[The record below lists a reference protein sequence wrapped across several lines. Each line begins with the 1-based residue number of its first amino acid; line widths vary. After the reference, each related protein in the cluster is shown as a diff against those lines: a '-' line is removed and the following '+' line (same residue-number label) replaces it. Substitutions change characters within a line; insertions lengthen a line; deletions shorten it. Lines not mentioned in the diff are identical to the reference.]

1 MIHGNIQSL
10 KKSIIEEL
18 QSLYEF
24 KISSNEFLPEELVI
38 KLADLTSRINKEI
51 AVYISRKGKV
61 LDVIVGDHSSVNL
74 PEINERRGKN
84 LLSGIRCIHTHPS
97 GDGRLSSLDLTTLIT
112 LKLDGMITVGV
123 MDGKYTNIMVGI
135 PTIGHDFTI
144 EKADLFGPFQLGEK
158 DFSIVFK
165 LIEEIDSALR
175 MNSARPS
182 VDSIEERAVLVGV
195 ELISGIDE
203 NESGS
208 SSESLAEL
216 EQLTYSAG
224 AKILKKIL
232 QKRFSGDPAYLV
244 GKGKAEELAVLCQ
257 TLYANLVIFD
267 QELLGSQ
274 VRNLEEVIGVKV
286 IDRTT
291 LILDIFAG
299 RAKSREGKIQV
310 ELAQLKYILP
320 RLVGSGMELS
330 RLGGGIG
337 TRGPGEKKLETDR
350 RHIRNRIKSLAE
362 ELEEVKKRR
371 TLQRHNRRKTPVI
384 ALVGYTNAG
393 KSTLLN
399 NLCGSDVLAEDKLFA
414 TLDPTARKLFLP
426 NGIQVVAID
435 TVGFIRKLPHYLI
448 EAFKSTLEEAAYA
461 DAIIHVVDSSSQE
474 IDVHLSVVNNILDD
488 LGASDKPTI
497 AAFNKIDMVSGD
509 TILPYLK
516 GIDNYVEISAL
527 KGTGIQDLLDRIAKI
542 LDLRSFNSN
551 FLVPYKDSWV
561 IAYLHQNAK
570 VIKQEFIEHG
580 TKITAEVTAPVFEKL
595 KSYLEHN

>member
-1 MIHGNIQSL
+1 MIQGNIQSL
-10 KKSIIEEL
+10 KKSIIDEL

-24 KISSNEFLPEELVI
+24 KIGSNEFLPEELVI
-38 KLADLTSRINKEI
+38 KLADLTSLINREI

-74 PEINERRGKN
+74 PQINERRGEN
-84 LLSGIRCIHTHPS
+84 LLSGVRCLHTHPS

-123 MDGKYTNIMVGI
+123 KDGKYTNIMVGI
-135 PTIGHDFTI
+135 PTIGHDFAI

-175 MNSARPS
+175 MNSARPP
-182 VDSIEERAVLVGV
+182 VDSVEERAVLVGI
-195 ELISGIDE
+195 EIISEIDE
-203 NESGS
+203 SESGS

-216 EQLTYSAG
+216 EQLTCSAG
-224 AKILKKIL
+224 AKVLKKIL

-244 GKGKAEELAVLCQ
+244 GKGKADELAVLCQ
-257 TLYANLVIFD
+257 TLYANTVIFD
-267 QELLGSQ
+267 HELSGSQ

-320 RLVGSGMELS
+320 RLAGSGMELS

-337 TRGPGEKKLETDR
+337 TRGPGEKKLEIDR
-350 RHIRNRIKSLAE
+350 RHIRSRLKSLAE
-362 ELEEVKKRR
+362 ELEEVKKMR
-371 TLQRHNRRKTPVI
+371 TIQRHNRRKTPVI

-399 NLCGSDVLAEDKLFA
+399 SLCGSDVLTEDKLFA

-448 EAFKSTLEEAAYA
+448 EAFKSTLEEVSYA
-461 DAIIHVVDSSSQE
+461 DAIIHVVDSSNQE

-488 LGASDKPTI
+488 LGASHKPTI
-497 AAFNKIDMVSGD
+497 VAFNKIDLVSQD

-516 GIDNYVEISAL
+516 GIDNHVEISAL
-527 KGTGIQDLLDRIAKI
+527 KSTGIQNLLDSIVKV
-542 LDLRSFNSN
+542 LDFRSFNGS
-551 FLVPYKDSWV
+551 FLIPYKDSWV
-561 IAYLHQNAK
+561 IAYLHENAK

-580 TKITAEVTAPVFEKL
+580 TKVTAEVTAPVYEKL
-595 KSYLEHN
+595 KSYSI